1 MTNFVSKP
9 KTLRELNI
17 VSSISQEIPCHNGER
32 YVKTSLDQIKSLSA
46 SPILIENFIPR
57 KLLKNVLPPERIKIP
72 KTDLNFFFRP
82 DDATYSN
89 DLDFSV
95 LFTMHQNS
103 VVTVLNADIDNRRDL
118 NIHFKQMFDDLDP
131 KDYRINTTV
140 TIASGGYA
148 TSSTYR
154 QVFTKDTTTPFVLG
168 FGKVLEITLVSL
180 HAQGMTDLVCGR
192 FLALVQDY

>member
-1 MTNFVSKP
+1 MTDFVSKP

-32 YVKTSLDQIKSLSA
+32 YVKTSVDQIKSLSP

-57 KLLKNVLPPERIKIP
+57 KLLNNVLPPNRIKIP

-131 KDYRINTTV
+131 KDYRRNTTV

-168 FGKVLEITLVSL
+168 FGKVLEIALVSL
-180 HAQGMTDLVCGR
+180 HAEGTTDLICGR